1 MRNLAVTVL
10 GVFPACALCYFV
22 LPASIFLIGDY
33 LDTGDMDNLLNM
45 LLTIFAVIGTFALFF
60 SIDSPPG
67 PVRIAGLVCG
77 IIAMFGLDG
86 FSYVGPSPWSLFFIG
101 PVGVAVFL
109 IIEGVNALN
118 TKTDEPDHWSY

>member
-1 MRNLAVTVL
+1 ML

-33 LDTGDMDNLLNM
+33 LDSGDMNVLLKIS
-45 LLTIFAVIGTFALFF
+45 LAIFAVIGTFALFY

-67 PVRIAGLVCG
+67 PIRMAGLVCG
-77 IIAMFGLDG
+77 LIAMYGLGG
-86 FSYVGPSPWSLFFIG
+86 FSYIGLSLWSLFFIG
-101 PVGVAVFL
+101 PVVVAVFL
-109 IIEGVNALN
+109 IIEGVNKLT